1 MLQSGRGEG
10 RDISLVNDQQSTDD
24 EDHSLSSRLVH
35 GLCTHQSEPTHQS
48 TTHYSRNSYWR
59 RGYPS
64 TLNPQLSNPQQSN
77 PQLSN
82 PQLSNPQRSNPQRS
96 NPQQS
101 NPQQSNPQRSNPQ
114 LSNPQLSNPQRS
126 NPQRSN
132 PQRSNPQRSNPQRS
146 NPQRSNPQLSNPQQ
160 SNPQLSNPQLSNPQ
174 RSNPQQSNPQETLTL
189 ANSNRTEE
197 AVNNQQHNT
206 QRAAYTNSHHV
217 EISDSDTGR
226 RRRYERAK
234 PDEEVQG
241 KTEEKSVWPGNSWS
255 CGYTASASEGDSSGG
270 YSSSITHACGGSSSN
285 IITHASGGYS
295 SSSTLR
301 PGSSGYSLSTLVR
314 GSGGPSRTPSFQHFI
329 GADNPVILATSL
341 SSLENREVELA
352 NQTADHQLVYT
363 IQLTEQPITD
373 EINNSQPINSHSSI
387 QSDNHTVTGQNINND
402 EHNQPINSGQLE
414 SRGTVTCRMCTRVAV
429 SIILLVIVVV
439 IISGIRCIMAVTKQ
453 E

>member
-1 MLQSGRGEG
+1 MVIGGVE
-10 RDISLVNDQQSTDD
+10 T
-24 EDHSLSSRLVH
+24 
-35 GLCTHQSEPTHQS
+35 
-48 TTHYSRNSYWR
+48 
-59 RGYPS
+59 PS
-64 TLNPQLSNPQQSN
+64 TL
-77 PQLSN
+77 
-82 PQLSNPQRSNPQRS
+82 
-96 NPQQS
+96 
-101 NPQQSNPQRSNPQ
+101 
-114 LSNPQLSNPQRS
+114 
-126 NPQRSN
+126 
-132 PQRSNPQRSNPQRS
+132 
-146 NPQRSNPQLSNPQQ
+146 
-160 SNPQLSNPQLSNPQ
+160 NPQLSNPQ

-206 QRAAYTNSHHV
+206 QRAAYTNSHHM

-226 RRRYERAK
+226 RSMHTAVLSVRHPIRRQRTAQYTSSSSEDATRERS
-234 PDEEVQG
+234 QMRRCRG
-241 KTEEKSVWPGNSWS
+241 KRRRSQCGQATAGR
-255 CGYTASASEGDSSGG
+255 CGYTASASECDSSGG
-270 YSSSITHACGGSSSN
+270 YSSSITHACGGSSSNIITHACGGSSSN

-341 SSLENREVELA
+341 SSLENQEVELA

-387 QSDNHTVTGQNINND
+387 QGDNHTRTGQNINND

-414 SRGTVTCRMCTRVAV
+414 SRGIVTCRMCTRVAV